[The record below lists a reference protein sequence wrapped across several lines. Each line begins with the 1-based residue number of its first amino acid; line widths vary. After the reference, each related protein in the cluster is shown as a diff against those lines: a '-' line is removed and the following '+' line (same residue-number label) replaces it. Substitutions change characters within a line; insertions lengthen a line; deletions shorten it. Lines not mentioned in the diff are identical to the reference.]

1 MHTVTYKPS
10 PDGAFLLSQRKRG
23 LGESGLVELLPMALF
38 RDDDDLVSF
47 DEYLLLPCNYGWDCW
62 NPQGTRCF
70 FLAMRYPK
78 GTFPAL
84 EMDLPEDK
92 AVMVLSVLDVTELK
106 VIHETVLGM
115 EPLSVSWNPTGE
127 WAVIMRDEQK
137 EREHLRSRARSEYDQ
152 AVSYM
157 RSTGAVQQNDP
168 ANDPA
173 RLEHYLMNYDE
184 RYCGPDPFAYAVRQR
199 NLYLK
204 AQEMAIPYDEH
215 ILEKTEPEKV
225 TPPPEQEPSA
235 EPEEAAEP
243 ALPETEEASPATPD
257 PDAFHAPTKE
267 ERAHNRGI
275 LFGVAVFIVVIL
287 LVFAIFMV
295 QTTGSAS
302 LLAAAVGTIGATIV
316 RITAGW
322 KRVFPRKYNIARIW
336 VFLGLTISTLPYQAA
351 RGVNYLV
358 TRAVGEPHHG
368 WVFVISSICLLWI
381 WAFCVL
387 RRNACSSLSEAKRW
401 GWTTPVLAALI
412 VGFFI
417 FTTSTFQ

>member
-1 MHTVTYKPS
+1 MITAFYKPS
-10 PDGAFLLSQRKRG
+10 PDGTYWISQPGHG
-23 LGESGLVELLPMALF
+23 LGESGLVEILP
-38 RDDDDLVSF
+38 LVLYKDNEDYASF
-47 DEYLLLPCNYGWDCW
+47 DEYLLLPGKDEWNCW
-62 NPQGTRCF
+62 NPEGTRCF
-70 FLAMRYPK
+70 FLAMRYPE
-78 GTFPAL
+78 GTFP
-84 EMDLPEDK
+84 EMEEDLPEDK
-92 AVMVLSVLDVTELK
+92 AEMVIAVLDVTLLK
-106 VIHETVLGM
+106 VVSETPVKTA
-115 EPLSVSWNPTGE
+115 PLSVSWGSTGE
-127 WAVIMRDEQK
+127 RVVIMRDEEKEQK
-137 EREHLRSRARSEYDQ
+137 AIRHRAQREYDE
-152 AVSYM
+152 ALSYM
-157 RSTGAVQQNDP
+157 RSTGPIQGKDP
-168 ANDPA
+168 AEDPT

-204 AQEMAIPYDEH
+204 AQEMAIPFDEH

-243 ALPETEEASPATPD
+243 APPEMEETSPATPD

-302 LLAAAVGTIGATIV
+302 FLAAAVGVIGATIV

-322 KRVFPRKYNIARIW
+322 KRVFPRKYTIARIW

>member
-38 RDDDDLVSF
+38 RGDDDLVSF

-92 AVMVLSVLDVTELK
+92 AVMVLSVLDVIELK

-115 EPLSVSWNPTGE
+115 EPLSVSWNPSGE

-137 EREHLRSRARSEYDQ
+137 EREHLRSQARSEYDQ

-157 RSTGAVQQNDP
+157 RSTGAVQQDDP

-215 ILEKTEPEKV
+215 ILEKGGPKKV
-225 TPPPEQEPSA
+225 SPPPEEEPLV
-235 EPEEAAEP
+235 EPEEP
-243 ALPETEEASPATPD
+243 VPVKPD
-257 PDAFHAPTKE
+257 PEAFHVLTKE
-267 ERAHNRGI
+267 DRAHNRGI
-275 LFGVAVFIVVIL
+275 LFRAGLFVL
-287 LVFAIFMV
+287 LVMGI
-295 QTTGSAS
+295 SAFFIS
-302 LLAAAVGTIGATIV
+302 KGKVSAAVPAVGIGVIGATLLN
-316 RITAGW
+316 ITMGW
-322 KRVFPRKYNIARIW
+322 KRIFPREYNVARLW
-336 VFLGLTISTLPYQAA
+336 VFLGLTISTLPYQIA

-358 TRAVGEPHHG
+358 TQALGEPHLSWVLLISSVCLLG
-368 WVFVISSICLLWI
+368 AWVF
-381 WAFCVL
+381 CVT
-387 RRNACSSLSEAKRW
+387 RRNACTTLREAKRW
-401 GWTTPVLAALI
+401 GWAAPVLSSLI

-417 FTTSTFQ
+417 YTVSNF

>member
-1 MHTVTYKPS
+1 
-10 PDGAFLLSQRKRG
+10 
-23 LGESGLVELLPMALF
+23 
-38 RDDDDLVSF
+38 
-47 DEYLLLPCNYGWDCW
+47 
-62 NPQGTRCF
+62 
-70 FLAMRYPK
+70 
-78 GTFPAL
+78 
-84 EMDLPEDK
+84 
-92 AVMVLSVLDVTELK
+92 MVLSVLDVTELK

-137 EREHLRSRARSEYDQ
+137 EREFLRSRARSEYDQ

-157 RSTGAVQQNDP
+157 RSTGTVQEDDP

-215 ILEKTEPEKV
+215 ILKKTEPEKV

-235 EPEEAAEP
+235 EPEEAA
-243 ALPETEEASPATPD
+243 D

-295 QTTGSAS
+295 QASGSAS
-302 LLAAAVGTIGATIV
+302 FLAAAVGVIGATIV

-368 WVFVISSICLLWI
+368 WVFVISSICLLWA